1 MDFCL
6 FYHPRKQPVTESVFL
21 SVTSCFI
28 KKSQGK
34 NSWLLQTILLGDRF
48 HAADAIF
55 AFCVFVGFGKDL
67 DAVFDFAMPAE
78 AFLTISELHHAGTAA
93 GDDYVGAGAFD
104 VLAFFVLNVHGQIIM
119 SEAERASRTAA
130 TVWLGHFTEFNIWQI
145 IQDLTWFL
153 PYTHATTQVARVVIG
168 DNLTRGV

>member
-1 MDFCL
+1 MVCDMVVPPWMVVDFCL

-21 SVTSCFI
+21 SVPSCFI

-93 GDDYVGAGAFD
+93 GDDDVGAGAFD
-104 VLAFFVLNVHGQIIM
+104 VLAFFVLNVHG
-119 SEAERASRTAA
+119 
-130 TVWLGHFTEFNIWQI
+130 
-145 IQDLTWFL
+145 
-153 PYTHATTQVARVVIG
+153 
-168 DNLTRGV
+168 